1 MAGKKFTNVLQMAEK
16 SVFEAAFEGKKR
28 NLNSKVEVWLV
39 IRYPSLRCDV
49 LEEASSDPTGDS
61 ASSSSSSSVRCNI
74 AVTLATAAIV
84 TCFLSMGL
92 R

>member
-1 MAGKKFTNVLQMAEK
+1 MAGKKFTKVLQTAEK

-61 ASSSSSSSVRCNI
+61 ASSSSSSVRCNI